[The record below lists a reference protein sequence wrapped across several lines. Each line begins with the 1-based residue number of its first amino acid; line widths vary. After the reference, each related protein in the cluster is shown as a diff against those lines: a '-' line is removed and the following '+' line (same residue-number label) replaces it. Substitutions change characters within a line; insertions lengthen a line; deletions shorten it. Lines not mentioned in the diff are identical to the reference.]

1 MAYRAL
7 EKLINL
13 HDGYRGV
20 FRTQRGEVLLLQEE
34 GEAFLLARHC
44 PHQEAP
50 LDGASCTD
58 GVIICPRHELAFS
71 LKDGHCINGHCA
83 GLELYPIA
91 YEGNTLGVDED

>member
-13 HDGYRGV
+13 HDGYRGA
-20 FRTQRGEVLLLQEE
+20 FRTSRGEVLLLQDE

-44 PHQEAP
+44 PHQEAL
-50 LDGASCTD
+50 LDAAPCAN
-58 GVIICPRHELAFS
+58 GVITCPRHELAFS
-71 LKDGHCINGHCA
+71 MRDGHCVNGNC
-83 GLELYPIA
+83 GSLRVYPIA